1 MNAESQPL
9 VSIVTP
15 VYNGEQ
21 YLVECI
27 ESVIRQTYG
36 NWEYLIVNNCST
48 DSTAEIASRYAER
61 DDRIHVFNYN
71 EFVNVIESS
80 NRALRL
86 VSQSSKYCKIVCA
99 DDILYPECITQM
111 VNLAEEYPSVGI
123 VGAYT
128 LRDDGTNPRVEFN
141 GLPYT
146 RTVVPGRDA
155 CRWHLLG
162 GRYFLG
168 YPTSVLFR
176 ADLVRR
182 TNCFYPNSR
191 EHADVSV
198 FYDCLRTT
206 DFGFVHQVLT
216 YERVHENA
224 LGTEAKRLN
233 TYEGSHL
240 LDVRKYGPVYLTEE
254 ELEERLDE
262 VLRDYYALLAL
273 AVVHLRGE
281 NFWSYHKAILEE
293 FGSPLYGF
301 RLAKA
306 LCMKLADLVF
316 NPKQT
321 FEKVLRRREDRVSK
335 RPGGGR

>member
-1 MNAESQPL
+1 MNVESQPL

-99 DDILYPECITQM
+99 DDVLYPECITQM

-128 LRDDGTNPRVEFN
+128 LRDDGT
-141 GLPYT
+141 
-146 RTVVPGRDA
+146 
-155 CRWHLLG
+155 
-162 GRYFLG
+162 
-168 YPTSVLFR
+168 
-176 ADLVRR
+176 
-182 TNCFYPNSR
+182 
-191 EHADVSV
+191 
-198 FYDCLRTT
+198 
-206 DFGFVHQVLT
+206 
-216 YERVHENA
+216 
-224 LGTEAKRLN
+224 
-233 TYEGSHL
+233 
-240 LDVRKYGPVYLTEE
+240 
-254 ELEERLDE
+254 
-262 VLRDYYALLAL
+262 
-273 AVVHLRGE
+273 
-281 NFWSYHKAILEE
+281 
-293 FGSPLYGF
+293 
-301 RLAKA
+301 
-306 LCMKLADLVF
+306 
-316 NPKQT
+316 
-321 FEKVLRRREDRVSK
+321 
-335 RPGGGR
+335 